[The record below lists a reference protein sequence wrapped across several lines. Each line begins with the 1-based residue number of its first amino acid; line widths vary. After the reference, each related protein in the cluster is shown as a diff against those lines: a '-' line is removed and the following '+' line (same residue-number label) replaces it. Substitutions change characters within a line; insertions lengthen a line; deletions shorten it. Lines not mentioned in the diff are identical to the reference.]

1 MKKNIDEK
9 SANVKAALALLHK
22 QFGEDAAMTFDDMNI
37 KKVDVIPSGSL
48 KLDKVLG
55 IGGWPRGRVSLIWG
69 DYSSGKSTI
78 CIQACANAQ
87 KMGLTVAYVDMEH
100 AFDPIYA
107 EALGCNM
114 KELIFMQPDG
124 GEQALEA
131 IKLLAIN
138 KAADLI
144 ILDSIVACVPA
155 CELDGELSD
164 LNIGRQAKLFSSF
177 FKQVTPA
184 LQISNCALLCT
195 NQVRQKP
202 GAYGDASVLPCGEAQ
217 KFMAS
222 IIARTRRQLS
232 QKETD
237 KDGETIANQISVT
250 IEKNK
255 LAPPFRKAELMIYY
269 GKGFSADNEMFDLAV
284 DFGLIEKAGAWFSY
298 NNEKIGQGAIKAK
311 QWINEHPDIKELL
324 MNKVQEI
331 LMKPANEKAKETTLK
346 TDETGAKYDPETG
359 EVFEDLEE
367 SEK

>member
-1 MKKNIDEK
+1 MAKKEEKRNPKID
-9 SANVKAALALLHK
+9 SALALLHK
-22 QFGEDAAMTFDDMNI
+22 KFGAESAMTFDDVSVT
-37 KKVDVIPSGSL
+37 KVDVIPSGSL

-131 IKLLAIN
+131 IKLLALE

-144 ILDSIVACVPA
+144 VLDSIVACVPA
-155 CELDGELSD
+155 SELEGELAD

-184 LQISNCALLCT
+184 LQLANCALLCT

-222 IIARTRRQLS
+222 IIARTRRQMS
-232 QKETD
+232 QKEVD
-237 KDGETIANQISVT
+237 KEGDAIANQISVT

-255 LAPPFRKAELMIYY
+255 LAPPFRKAEIMIYY

-298 NNEKIGQGAIKAK
+298 NGEKIGQGAVKAK
-311 QWINEHPDIKELL
+311 QWINEHKDIKELL

-331 LMKPANEKAKETTLK
+331 LMKPANDKAEQKTLK
-346 TDETGAKYDPETG
+346 TDETGALYDPETG
-359 EVFEDLEE
+359 EVFENSEE
-367 SEK
+367 NE

>member
-1 MKKNIDEK
+1 MAKKEEK
-9 SANVKAALALLHK
+9 TNPKIESALALLRK
-22 QFGEDAAMTFDDMNI
+22 KFGSDAAMTFDDVSVT
-37 KKVDVIPSGSL
+37 KVDVIPSGSL

-131 IKLLAIN
+131 IKVMALE
-138 KAADLI
+138 KAVDLI
-144 ILDSIVACVPA
+144 VLDSIVACVPA
-155 CELDGELSD
+155 SELEGELAD

-184 LQISNCALLCT
+184 LQLANCALLCT

-222 IIARTRRQLS
+222 IIARTRRQMS
-232 QKETD
+232 QKEVD
-237 KDGETIANQISVT
+237 KDGDAIANQISVT

-298 NNEKIGQGAIKAK
+298 KGEKIGQGAVKAK
-311 QWINEHPDIKELL
+311 QWINDHSDVKEFL
-324 MNKVQEI
+324 MKKVQEI
-331 LMKPANEKAKETTLK
+331 LMKPANDKAEQKTLE
-346 TDETGAKYDPETG
+346 TDETGTLYDPETG
-359 EVFEDLEE
+359 EVFEDSEE
-367 SEK
+367 SK